1 MAEAPRITV
10 NEVQKKID
18 AGEAFTFID
27 TRNPQAFSES
37 DSMLP
42 GAIRLPL
49 DQLEE
54 KLQSIPKNK
63 HVVTY
68 CT

>member
-1 MAEAPRITV
+1 
-10 NEVQKKID
+10 
-18 AGEAFTFID
+18 
-27 TRNPQAFSES
+27 
-37 DSMLP
+37 MLP